1 MKNRRNYYRILH
13 VQPDAPTE
21 VIKNSYRTLMLKLRH
36 HPDLGGDHWNAT
48 LINEAYRVLAD
59 PVARAQYDRR
69 FTYLH
74 RPPTQRHT
82 QDTRQEGHR
91 ENGACHSRGTP
102 DPKNQCPFCQAAH
115 PAGLREDPEAE
126 CRVCRSPLC
135 EPRRLKGQDKTK
147 RSIAR
152 VKQYSLIVFY
162 THWPQRRGYRGTIR
176 DLSPHGLQF
185 TAAKPLRQN
194 QVIKI
199 NSDTLE
205 AIARIASCEPLPD
218 STGHDL
224 RIGGEFITL
233 RFTQSRGTFVSEE
246 V

>member
-13 VQPDAPTE
+13 VQPDAPME
-21 VIKNSYRTLMLKLRH
+21 VIKTSYRTLMLKLRH

-59 PVARAQYDRR
+59 PVARAEYDRR

-74 RPPTQRHT
+74 RPSTQRHS
-82 QDTRQEGHR
+82 QDTSQEDCR
-91 ENGACHSRGTP
+91 EGGASHSSPPP
-102 DPKNQCPFCQAAH
+102 DPKNQCPFCHAGH

-126 CRVCRSPLC
+126 CRVCRSPLY
-135 EPRRLKGQDKTK
+135 ETRRLKGQNNTK

-152 VKQYSLIVFY
+152 VKQHSLIVFY

-185 TAAKPLRQN
+185 TAAKPLSKN

-205 AIARIASCEPLPD
+205 AIARIACCETLSDPA
-218 STGHDL
+218 GHDL
-224 RIGGEFITL
+224 RIGAEFITL
-233 RFTQSRGTFVSEE
+233 RFTHSRGTFVSEE